1 MGIAIGI
8 QLLSGT
14 SRGINWWGKTTKMTG
29 PNTNTE
35 ASHGLAA
42 ESLRRILSTI
52 PTVFGKL
59 VYLASLHDSSTGRY
73 SHPHLSLFMANGDLN
88 RTVSQYHHRVFSQ
101 WLAFS
106 LSDQK
111 NDLGEYL
118 VSSGGPRYPS
128 YYNSLVPVAAC
139 DVERLL
145 YLTDLETLM
154 ELLRVERDAVF
165 SIAAASPVQRP
176 AQ

>member
-1 MGIAIGI
+1 
-8 QLLSGT
+8 
-14 SRGINWWGKTTKMTG
+14 MTG
-29 PNTNTE
+29 SHTGRET
-35 ASHGLAA
+35 SHGLAA
-42 ESLRRILSTI
+42 DSLRRILATI
-52 PTVFGKL
+52 PTVFGQL
-59 VYLASLHDSSTGRY
+59 VYLASLHDSTTGYY
-73 SHPHLSLFMANGDLN
+73 SHPQLSLFMANGDLN
-88 RTVSQYHHRVFSQ
+88 RTVSQYHHRVFSK

-118 VSSGGPRYPS
+118 VSSGGPRYAS
-128 YYNSLVPVAAC
+128 YYNSLVPLVAC